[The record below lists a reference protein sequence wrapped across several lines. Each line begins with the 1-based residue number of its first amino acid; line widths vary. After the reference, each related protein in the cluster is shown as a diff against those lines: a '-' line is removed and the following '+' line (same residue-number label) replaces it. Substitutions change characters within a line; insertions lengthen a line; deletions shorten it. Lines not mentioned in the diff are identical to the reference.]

1 MRTVVI
7 DGVEIP
13 EALIAQEAQNHPGGS
28 AAEARAAA
36 GHALAIKALLL
47 HRAETLGLD
56 PEPELDAAGR
66 EETREEALV
75 RAVLEA
81 ELEVSAPT
89 DAECRRVYEAE
100 RRRFRTP
107 PLYEASHILI
117 EPRSPEADDVEA
129 ARQVAA
135 RLIAVLGDGT
145 GAFAELARQHS
156 DCPSGATGGSLG
168 QLQPGQVTGEVER
181 ALDALSPGGVSL
193 EPVRSRFGWH
203 ILRLDRRVEG
213 QALPF
218 EIVEARIRLHLDSR
232 AWAAAAARY
241 VADLAADARSKGVAL
256 SVAEDGLGAPQVSTL
271 GDIIA
276 DGQAAELL
284 ESWLTAAD
292 PDLARRLAAAAAS
305 ADTPVPVFVRQAVA
319 DFVREANDERW
330 TQLIS
335 ATQGADDPSLAALA
349 ALLRSKIE
357 PAKRTFTVIRRVGS

>member
-13 EALIAQEAQNHPGGS
+13 EALIAQEAQNHPGAS
-28 AAEARAAA
+28 AAEAHAAA

-81 ELEVSAPT
+81 ELEVAAPT
-89 DAECRRVYEAE
+89 EAECRRVYETE

-117 EPRSPEADDVEA
+117 EPRSAEAEDEQA
-129 ARQVAA
+129 ARQVAE
-135 RLIAVLGDGT
+135 RLIAMLADGA

-156 DCPSGATGGSLG
+156 DCPSGTTGGSLG
-168 QLQPGQVTGEVER
+168 QLQPGQVAGEVER
-181 ALDALSPGGVSL
+181 ALDALSPGAVTL

-203 ILRLDRRVEG
+203 VLRLDRRVEG

-218 EIVEARIRLHLDSR
+218 EIVESRIRLHLESR
-232 AWAAAAARY
+232 AWAAAATRY
-241 VADLAADARSKGVAL
+241 VADLAAEARAKGVAL
-256 SVAEDGLGAPQVSTL
+256 SVAADGGAPQINGL
-271 GDIIA
+271 GDLLA
-276 DGQAAELL
+276 DGQTTERFYA
-284 ESWLTAAD
+284 WLAGAD
-292 PDLARRLAAAAAS
+292 PDLTRRLAEAAAR
-305 ADTPVPVFVRQAVA
+305 ADTPVPAFVQQAVA
-319 DFVREANDERW
+319 DFVNEANDERW

-335 ATQGADDPSLAALA
+335 AAQGAEDPALAVLA
-349 ALLRSKIE
+349 ALLRSKVE
-357 PAKRTFTVIRRVGS
+357 PAKRTFTVIRRAGS